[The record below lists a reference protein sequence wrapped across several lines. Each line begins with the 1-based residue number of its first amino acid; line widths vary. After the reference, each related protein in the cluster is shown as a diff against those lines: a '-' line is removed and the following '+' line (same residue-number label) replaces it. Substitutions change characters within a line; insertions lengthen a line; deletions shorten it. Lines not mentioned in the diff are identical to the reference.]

1 MGVVMMPRSRSYQE
15 DLLAALREPSE
26 AQEYLK
32 AALED
37 DNPEVFLLALK
48 DVIEANSNQGRSLF
62 LGKDDDEVLSI
73 QGSSELSNLQ
83 KVLSSLGYRLTIEKL
98 PA

>member
-1 MGVVMMPRSRSYQE
+1 MPRSRSYQE
-15 DLLAALREPSE
+15 DLLAALREPEE

-37 DNPEVFLLALK
+37 DNLEVFLLALK
-48 DVIEANSNQGRSLF
+48 DVIEANPNQGRAF
-62 LGKDDDEVLSI
+62 DKEKDEDEVLSI
-73 QGSSELSNLQ
+73 QGSSELTHLQ